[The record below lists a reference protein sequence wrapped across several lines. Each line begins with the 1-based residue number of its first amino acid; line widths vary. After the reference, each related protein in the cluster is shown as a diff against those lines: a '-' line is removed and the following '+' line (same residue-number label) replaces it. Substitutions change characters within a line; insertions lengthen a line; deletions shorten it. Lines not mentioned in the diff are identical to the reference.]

1 MKLVLSP
8 LPKTWIFDVDGTILK
23 HNGYLSDDGDELLNG
38 VREFFDNIPNKDLI
52 ILLTAR
58 KEKFIPQLK
67 KFLVEQGIRFDYI
80 IGNVPHGERILI
92 NDSKPSGL
100 KTAFAINKIRDAKME
115 IDYKINLNL

>member
-38 VREFFDNIPNKDLI
+38 VREFFDDIPNNDLI

-58 KEKFIPQLK
+58 KEKFIPKLK
-67 KFLVEQGIRFDYI
+67 EFLVGKGIRFDYI

-115 IDYKINLNL
+115 IDYTIDLNL

>member
-23 HNGYLSDDGDELLNG
+23 HNGYLSDGGDELLNG
-38 VREFFDNIPNKDLI
+38 VREFFDDIPNNDLI

-58 KEKFIPQLK
+58 KEKFIPKLK
-67 KFLVEQGIRFDYI
+67 EFLVGKGIRFDYI

-115 IDYKINLNL
+115 IDYTIDLNL